1 MIQLLY
7 LYMTTGKT
15 TALAKWTFV
24 GKVMSLLF
32 NMLSRLVIA
41 FPPRS
46 KHLLISWL
54 LSSST
59 MILEPKKINL
69 SLFPFSPSIYHEV
82 IDGTGYH
89 DLSFLNVEFQA
100 CFFYSPL
107 SPSSRGSW
115 VPLHFLPLEWYY
127 LHIRD
132 LLIFLLA
139 ILIPACDSSK
149 MAFHMVYSAYVKQ
162 DNNIQPCHTP
172 FPVLNQSV
180 VPCLVLIVAPWPT
193 YRFLRRQVRSCI
205 LWIYSFLLI
214 YPVCW
219 G

>member
-132 LLIFLLA
+132 LWIFLPT
-139 ILIPACDSSK
+139 ILISAYDSSSL
-149 MAFHMVYSAYVKQ
+149 AFRLMYSACKLNKQ
-162 DNNIQPCHTP
+162 GDYIQPWHNP

-180 VPCLVLIVAPWPT
+180 VPCLVLTATSWPT
-193 YRFLRRQVRSCI
+193 PAYRFLRR
-205 LWIYSFLLI
+205 
-214 YPVCW
+214 
-219 G
+219 